1 MSDDDLRPA
10 HPEIPPWRRDIPPVH
25 TEDVWHFE
33 FPELPEVG
41 TPVLPPA
48 TLGLDEYL
56 LALANTDDGY
66 INAPGDDEGLPPAV
80 REIVDRTA
88 AGEDRA
94 AGDYW
99 VKYRTALDPFG
110 EGDVGYEAMV
120 IPARI
125 IRGDGTAEVALDLD
139 ADAFVA
145 GIERAREQF
154 AEMTDALVAVGD
166 AAAEAWRPVADVI
179 RRVFG
184 GIVYFTDGEA
194 PGPVVDE
201 ASALAALAF
210 VEMVMI
216 LQRPPKALRRRAK
229 RRYLEVKRHLGREH
243 RARLARVPMARFGA
257 I

>member
-1 MSDDDLRPA
+1 MSDDDNLRA
-10 HPEIPPWRRDIPPVH
+10 HIDPVYRDIPPVH

-80 REIVDRTA
+80 REVVDRTA
-88 AGEDRA
+88 AAEGRG

-110 EGDVGYEAMV
+110 AGDVGYEAMV

-125 IRGDGTAEVALDLD
+125 IPGAGTVEVALDVE
-139 ADAFVA
+139 AEAFIE
-145 GIERAREQF
+145 GIERARHRF
-154 AEMTDALVAVGD
+154 AELTDALVAVGD
-166 AAAEAWRPVADVI
+166 AAAEAWRPVADMM

-201 ASALAALAF
+201 ATALAALAF
-210 VEMVMI
+210 AETVMV

-243 RARLARVPMARFGA
+243 RTRLARAGMARFGA
-257 I
+257 L